1 MGQGMASG
9 INHRAERGIWRGVGK
24 AECVS
29 DDSRECRRRQ
39 PPIRREQAERGAQH
53 SVKEENVAS

>member
-1 MGQGMASG
+1 MASG
-9 INHRAERGIWRGVGK
+9 INRRAERGIWRGVGK